1 MVVER
6 VTTIIGVVRVITVSI
21 SVRFHRGK
29 YFVYFVR
36 LSRHDGENESQFKG
50 TKMFE

>member
-29 YFVYFVR
+29 YFVR